1 MRPAGRRSLRRGA
14 GDRKKKDGPG
24 HDGWL
29 AAWYHYAAAEYGWSH
44 EEIMWKVPLSVIAL
58 MMRRPLL
65 AEKRIFPLT
74 EIEKI
79 DDGNEKA
86 QSGT

>member
-1 MRPAGRRSLRRGA
+1 
-14 GDRKKKDGPG
+14 
-24 HDGWL
+24 
-29 AAWYHYAAAEYGWSH
+29 
-44 EEIMWKVPLSVIAL
+44 MWKVPLSVIAL

-86 QSGT
+86 HNRD

>member
-1 MRPAGRRSLRRGA
+1 
-14 GDRKKKDGPG
+14 
-24 HDGWL
+24 
-29 AAWYHYAAAEYGWSH
+29 
-44 EEIMWKVPLSVIAL
+44 MWKVPLSVIAL